1 METSQAQDDETQNPS
16 SGPSVDGATTGAGAA
31 ATESGQ
37 RSEAEYKIGWRAL
50 AGNQSVFP
58 LTSETSKMRAVFFA
72 II

>member
-37 RSEAEYKIGWRAL
+37 RSEAEYKIG
-50 AGNQSVFP
+50 
-58 LTSETSKMRAVFFA
+58 
-72 II
+72 